1 MRATTVG
8 GGIAGLMAV
17 VVAACG
23 GSGGAVGPAAP
34 EPAAPTAAPSA
45 MPSAEPSG
53 SPAAAAPAA
62 SSGPAAT
69 GELIGQA
76 IQEPSPASAD
86 PKRPDADAQ
95 LAAAM
100 LMKAGHKKCLKAS
113 REKTPDFKP
122 VHYEIVVTLKADG
135 SVLKVEPDK
144 SKIDVADPAF
154 VACVAK
160 KLKGGSYPAPKREVT
175 ARLIYPD

>member
-1 MRATTVG
+1 MRATTMG

-17 VVAACG
+17 VVVAGCG
-23 GSGGAVGPAAP
+23 GSGAAPGPAAP
-34 EPAAPTAAPSA
+34 EPAAPSAASST
-45 MPSAEPSG
+45 PSAEPSG
-53 SPAAAAPAA
+53 SPSAGPAA

-100 LMKAGHKKCLKAS
+100 LMKTGHKECLKAS
-113 REKTPDFKP
+113 REKSPDFKP

-144 SKIDVADPAF
+144 AKIEVADPAF

-160 KLKGGSYPAPKREVT
+160 KLKGGTYPAPKREVT